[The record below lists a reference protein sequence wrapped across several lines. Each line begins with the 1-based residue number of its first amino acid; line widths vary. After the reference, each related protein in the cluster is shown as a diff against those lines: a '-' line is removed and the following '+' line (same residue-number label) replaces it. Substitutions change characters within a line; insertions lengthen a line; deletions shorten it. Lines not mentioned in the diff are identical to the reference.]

1 MAEERAK
8 TETFTILT
16 DDEARREARAYRR
29 LPIFTNNPLPEAP
42 WKLPSID
49 NFLDTERKERN
60 HTFTPS
66 IPTVAWYNAVL
77 GFRSETLLKN
87 IDKPGDGNLTTA
99 DLLHEVARSWSIASD
114 PGLEGSTDQP
124 GWALRSGPRNRTT
137 KLETVIFPL
146 CTIKRERGF
155 IEVGILPFRPLS
167 GTMPQNPPSHVI
179 TIFLFDPR
187 LRGATHVRV
196 KRPRARTTALVTTPA
211 RAVADERDALNIA
224 LSTEQ
229 LSPADEEALKNYLF
243 QRAVRSN
250 IQNAATALADPLC
263 DDAVRASYVA
273 ALANAFHVAARL
285 DRLAISR
292 ADEKLV
298 QLLLA
303 GDPLPNLP
311 ALQTELG
318 YPLPEATELAAI
330 WDRLDPDAGATS
342 PTATL
347 AATGALALTGASTQ
361 PKHSYRPLDLAQL
374 LACRPCS
381 RAFNLVALYTK
392 NGGQD
397 ELQACLQNILGALCN
412 DQGGGA
418 AKWLGRHATA
428 LSPGNPQGGARLGV
442 TEGMLISA
450 LALANDYRAHDAVD
464 YLKAL
469 QTCDLQT
476 AEANKKQARGKQRGK
491 QGAKPRGRNLMSP
504 TTIRWTLDLCRM
516 LNRPNGAAVESD
528 YDMQPSTE
536 LLTRALSFSGIVK
549 QLITRVPDATALRV
563 FALAVSEAR
572 TWRSLSEA
580 ALDVPAASAQER
592 DESIR
597 DALEACK
604 PLVEHVEEIE
614 RESVRRTVLKAAL
627 ALAYLAGDSP
637 AWLSDAMRAA
647 RGALLVDS
655 GPWTTSIYPLWKR
668 RNPDEPITAYACE
681 AIVAGRSGFAAAELE
696 RADSNNVQEAR
707 DALLGVARVQS
718 TVAALMAHETPQAE
732 IAVREAL
739 VEALRPL
746 NADPDPLGSNLAIIR
761 IMALCAQRHPGAIP
775 PTAEQDPT
783 AFELLYERARLLL
796 CNAETLR
803 FDGINILAVLCAA
816 GARTARYRAEAA
828 ILGSYAQ
835 YACDLNIQ
843 LQTLIRRSA
852 QLSGIYSVA
861 DAIAP
866 AVYACGSMEAVRER
880 CHELHAFVAAL
891 PGFKG
896 EGGADDTRQTL
907 ANNAVAVETSAAPQ
921 QDNDTVG
928 DSRHTP
934 TEASLE
940 RALAAFIQDPALHTQ
955 ESPNPAR
962 RLHRILTRRDDRDAA
977 GALAYSYVSPHQLST
992 LAQELQWRY
1001 AENVDRDP
1009 ETLARELPA
1018 RATLMTE
1025 YLENAFDLAHEQSRR
1040 SHDLLANAGLDFW
1053 CNAIGVAT
1061 NALKE
1066 LRLLRRG
1073 LGQEEPLAKL
1083 TASLSATAK
1092 RIASDPNAP
1101 GGMDLE
1107 NIALWLSHTV
1117 AAAFPETV
1125 CLTAS
1130 LQDVPA
1136 PILIDATIRL
1146 VRDGNAGR
1154 SSRSLEIQKALAE
1167 LDGRVTEHSLASDI
1181 AGACEWLVSIV
1192 RASQTE
1198 NKHQDATRSPLTACA
1213 LELLAAGVHGSS
1225 QQQLTRVTPQL
1236 AALHREHGVSTLSAI
1251 HLVLRFWKTFQANP
1265 VWCLNTIQYLLDDY
1279 STPLLS
1285 DVLQGIAEIA
1295 DAAADE
1301 ASSAAR
1307 REAACETA
1315 EVAWA
1320 FRSQDPAASALARE
1334 QRAPG
1339 RQAESTYGTAARQAL
1354 DALAATVPELV
1365 PQLTNALL
1373 FRRMDPLVSAVAH
1386 LDTEQ
1391 AIAAA
1396 RALNPVVR
1404 TRSSYL
1410 CRAVLKEA
1418 LGPVYSGEQPSAGL
1432 TAFASELPVDRS
1444 LVAPISTENTSCD
1457 WLSVLLREISKIYE
1471 EQTRS
1476 PGSSLGVLL
1485 QEIVQLCEAP
1495 DLSTTPRKLRSP
1507 RGERHLETE
1516 LIAAFT
1522 TAARIAPPASD
1533 GTPSRLTSLVG
1544 TIARLTLPA
1553 TSRLE
1558 AAQQLLFQNRMR
1570 ETARIAPAFSVEEN
1584 AYLTLAREL
1593 TRSNPSASNDLA
1605 AAAKTLSDARGLPVA
1620 FRRAARTL
1628 CEDAAR
1634 PRPQPLRPR
1643 FSAMGCFED
1652 FAYVKHDE
1660 NAQTQLMQTQLIDT
1674 ARKQAATARSLLTQ
1688 KLSAEKSSTNALG
1701 VEQHAAQ
1708 TAIDDAYLQAIDQ
1721 LDALLGTTQQELGTS
1736 SLPAQYLAML
1746 LGVMSLASN
1755 PSYMLCYQGASETA
1769 RAVARLRTCLEETPL
1784 TDAEQALALG
1794 DANQQET
1801 LARIANLLERAT
1813 NVTAGA
1819 PTAGAATG
1827 TVGNRVDATG
1837 DGITRVHR
1845 LRAPLA
1851 AALDGITTTTAA
1863 FLMHCMMDALIPS
1876 RSSQY
1881 GALSFPR
1888 DAEPSAKLCRNLTA
1902 CMDIVARVTTEANEA
1917 GGHQQEALGFARCL
1931 GGATNASCESPRL
1944 RAWFDNAQDLLNG
1957 DAYHAL
1963 GALDQLVRF
1972 WPEQSIYLSLLADCL
1987 EEAREFCA
1995 SCIEVRIENREL
2007 DGGLSLLAR
2016 NHSASL
2022 DTSLSVVALDI
2033 VPPTGAPQHI
2043 NLVGETAEAARV
2055 DLPAYGEGIT
2065 WTPLRVPLDVPDS
2078 IEAATVTAHL
2088 SSAAGNKWTISTD
2101 EPLPRAITVR
2111 SLGDEPL
2118 YPETA
2123 RLTGTHGKLIG
2134 RENELGTIRSKLSNL
2149 ASRLNGLKMVGAK
2162 GVGKTAI
2169 ASEIMSEQLTAE
2181 GDLANC
2187 FAATSC
2193 VRGTAP
2199 AVLLYNLLI
2208 ALHRAL
2214 AKRPDAADVVVKQIE
2229 TLEQHLDNPS
2239 ASETPTLA
2247 SLRPFTRDKITTGLA
2262 SLEQYGVCATFVVDE
2277 AQELLAYD
2285 ADELDA
2291 LQGII
2296 AGTNGIVSWL
2306 FVGTGDLVDLDRT
2319 GAAPAGSL
2327 FVSART
2333 LHVGHFPPDT
2343 RADILKCMLHNP
2355 AVLGTGEGSLRFTD
2369 DAIAYLADYTDGHAR
2384 PALKLANDTIYA
2396 VRRAAD
2402 GEQPTAHP
2410 SPFALPTKRYV
2421 YASDLSWVLAGG
2433 GARQEDE
2440 TAYSSIKNDFSE
2452 IKNAPGV
2459 ETALRALLKLS
2470 LDHIDEPATEEVTE
2484 AASLLERI
2492 ADTPERELTDTVIE
2506 GLRILTSHGFITREA
2521 VDNSAQYRF
2530 SSPLYSRFARF
2541 LYQENV
2547 TDRLRDIE
2555 REGHVSKETLAAEED
2570 KREHG
2575 LLRLFG
2581 LEGSQ
2586 ADLIQRNIELK
2597 AELKLTQEERER
2609 AEQRAANAMRSTQ
2622 QVVVNQAGPGGT
2634 VNLASGQ
2641 GATAGGEHVH
2651 GNVANVSIG
2660 QMNVVNITTQQL
2672 RSINETV
2679 ASALQ
2684 GSSDAPQH
2692 AAELVATLPWPTDYR
2707 YLRAAAMREAAFQR
2721 ELKEE
2726 ARLGAGQ
2733 AGAIPDAATT
2743 PGDDEPPLDSEQ
2755 AQDESRQS
2763 FADAAYADQF
2773 AQAGEQMW
2781 GTSARELGA
2790 WLDVPDNQRIL
2801 GAVGITWN
2809 GSGNAGNNPLLAQ
2822 ALEHEHPDD
2831 DLLRTCRSVC
2841 IAAMIYELLYLT
2853 AYDNF
2858 SPVATLIAQ
2867 ETEHLW
2873 KHRLMPAIIDN
2884 PRASLILVDWDR
2896 SGGFD
2901 RRRIQPARLWAGSTA
2916 RKGQHLIDRAE
2927 LGKFWRLGSH
2937 GITPSFMNENPW
2949 DRLFPQHLLDK
2960 QQRDQP
2966 YQLGPAYN
2974 ELSEET
2980 LKGMA
2985 GDGAA
2990 ELWAAYD
2997 HLAYYQSERL
3007 NGPIRCVNNLDVL
3020 ARALVD
3026 ADDHTGGIAAEAEL
3040 QACYGRLV
3048 RYFTG
3053 VACVRSLRNHA
3064 AHGESDTARSPFDQ
3078 RCAALL
3084 FAATASDE
3092 TAGEELDIP
3101 AITFA
3106 TTWKSSS
3113 GPIPW
3118 STVGEA
3124 RAEKA
3129 LPVNP
3134 LDHAGAYGGVL
3145 LETARMAE
3153 RLRNTAQA

>member
-16 DDEARREARAYRR
+16 DDEARHEACVYRS
-29 LPIFTNNPLPEAP
+29 LPIFTNNPLLDAP
-42 WKLPSID
+42 WRLPSPES
-49 NFLDTERKERN
+49 FYETELAERDKAY
-60 HTFTPS
+60 TPS

-87 IDKPGDGNLTTA
+87 IDKPGDGNLTAA

-146 CTIKRERGF
+146 CTIKRENGF
-155 IEVGILPFRPLS
+155 IEVAVVPFRPRS
-167 GTMPQNPPSHVI
+167 GVMPPNPPSHAI
-179 TIFLFDPR
+179 LIFRFDPR
-187 LRGATHVRV
+187 LRGTAQVRV

-211 RAVADERDALNIA
+211 RAVAGEQDALSIA
-224 LSTEQ
+224 LGTEP
-229 LSPADEEALKNYLF
+229 LSPTDEKTLKKYLF
-243 QRAVRSN
+243 QRTVRSN
-250 IQNAATALADPLC
+250 IQSAVKALADPLC
-263 DDAVRASYVA
+263 DAAVRASYVA

-330 WDRLDPDAGATS
+330 WDRLDLDAGATS

-347 AATGALALTGASTQ
+347 AATGALAPTGASTQ

-412 DQGGGA
+412 DQGGAA

-428 LSPGNPQGGARLGV
+428 LSPGNPQGGAQLGV

-549 QLITRVPDATALRV
+549 QLITRVPGATALRV

-637 AWLSDAMRAA
+637 AWLSDAVRAA

-668 RNPDEPITAYACE
+668 RNPDEPIATYARE

-696 RADSNNVQEAR
+696 RADSDNVQEAR

-746 NADPDPLGSNLAIIR
+746 NADPDPLGSDLAIIR
-761 IMALCAQRHPGAIP
+761 IVAFCVRRHPGALP
-775 PTAEQDPT
+775 PTATQDPS
-783 AFELLYERARLLL
+783 AFELLYERAQAYTRD
-796 CNAETLR
+796 AEVVRT
-803 FDGINILAVLCAA
+803 DGISILVVLCAA

-835 YACDLNIQ
+835 CACDLNISIQ
-843 LQTLIRRSA
+843 ELIRRSA
-852 QLSGIYSVA
+852 RLSGMYSVA

-866 AVYACGSMEAVRER
+866 AVYACGSMKAVRER
-880 CHELHAFVAAL
+880 CHELCVFVAAL

-896 EGGADDTRQTL
+896 DDGADDTRRMRAGGAT
-907 ANNAVAVETSAAPQ
+907 ATGMSSASPQ
-921 QDNDTVG
+921 LNDTMG
-928 DSRHTP
+928 DSKHTP

-940 RALAAFIQDPALHTQ
+940 RALAQFIRDPALHTQ

-962 RLHRILTRRDDRDAA
+962 KLRRILIRRDNRAAA

-992 LAQELQWRY
+992 LAEELRWRY
-1001 AENVDRDP
+1001 VENVDRDP
-1009 ETLARELPA
+1009 ETLARVLPA

-1025 YLENAFDLAHEQSRR
+1025 YLENAFDLAREQSQRPY
-1040 SHDLLANAGLDFW
+1040 DLRAHEGLSLW
-1053 CNAIGVAT
+1053 CNALDVAIH
-1061 NALKE
+1061 ALDE

-1073 LGQEEPLAKL
+1073 MGQEEPLAKL

-1092 RIASDPNAP
+1092 RIASDPGAP
-1101 GGMDLE
+1101 SGKHLE
-1107 NIALWLSHTV
+1107 GIARLLSRTV
-1117 AAAFPETV
+1117 AAAFPETIG
-1125 CLTAS
+1125 LTSS
-1130 LQDVPA
+1130 LQDIPA
-1136 PILIDATIRL
+1136 PTLIDATIQL
-1146 VRDGNAGR
+1146 VRDENTGHP
-1154 SSRSLEIQKALAE
+1154 SRSTEIQKALME
-1167 LDGRVTEHSLASDI
+1167 LGGRVAEHSLAPDI
-1181 AGACEWLVSIV
+1181 ESAYEWLASIV

-1198 NKHQDATRSPLTACA
+1198 TMRHEATQSPVAACA

-1225 QQQLTRVTPQL
+1225 QRQLAGITAQL
-1236 AALHREHGVSTLSAI
+1236 AALHREHGASALTAI
-1251 HLVLRFWKTFQANP
+1251 RLVLRFWKTFHANP
-1265 VWCLNTIQYLLDDY
+1265 SWCLNAIPYLLDDCP
-1279 STPLLS
+1279 TPLLS

-1295 DAAADE
+1295 EAAADE
-1301 ASSAAR
+1301 APSAAR
-1307 REAACETA
+1307 RETVLETA
-1315 EVAWA
+1315 EVARA
-1320 FRSQDPAASALARE
+1320 FMLQDVTGSASAR
-1334 QRAPG
+1334 QPHAPDSL
-1339 RQAESTYGTAARQAL
+1339 AESTYGTAARQAL
-1354 DALAATVPELV
+1354 DALGATVPELV
-1365 PQLTNALL
+1365 PSLVSALL
-1373 FRRMDPLVSAVAH
+1373 FRHTGPLVSAIARLDEERAVA
-1386 LDTEQ
+1386 T
-1391 AIAAA
+1391 A
-1396 RALNPVVR
+1396 RALAPVAHVR
-1404 TRSSYL
+1404 PCYL
-1410 CRAVLKEA
+1410 CHAVLKEA
-1418 LGPVYSGEQPSAGL
+1418 RAPEHDGEEPPAAL
-1432 TAFASELPVDRS
+1432 MAFAAQLPVTARPALSTPEVSDDGNQ
-1444 LVAPISTENTSCD
+1444 LVA
-1457 WLSVLLREISKIYE
+1457 LM
-1471 EQTRS
+1471 
-1476 PGSSLGVLL
+1476 
-1485 QEIVQLCEAP
+1485 QEITELHKKPAREPDSLAAYAIDNVVQLRQ
-1495 DLSTTPRKLRSP
+1495 D
-1507 RGERHLETE
+1507 GGRHLETV
-1516 LIAAFT
+1516 LISAFT
-1522 TAARIAPPASD
+1522 TAARIAPPAVD
-1533 GTPSRLTSLVG
+1533 GTPSHLTNLIGAIS
-1544 TIARLTLPA
+1544 RLTLPA

-1570 ETARIAPAFSVEEN
+1570 ETARIAPAFSVEED

-1593 TRSNPSASNDLA
+1593 TRSNPSASDDLTA
-1605 AAAKTLSDARGLPVA
+1605 AASALSDARSLPSA

-1628 CEDAAR
+1628 CDDAAR
-1634 PRPQPLRPR
+1634 LQPLPLRPR
-1643 FSAMGCFED
+1643 FSDMGCFED
-1652 FAYVKHDE
+1652 FVYARHDE
-1660 NAQTQLMQTQLIDT
+1660 TTQTLLLGA
-1674 ARKQAATARSLLTQ
+1674 ARKQAATARSLLAQ
-1688 KLSAEKSSTNALG
+1688 KLNVEKASANTLDS
-1701 VEQHAAQ
+1701 EQHAQQAS
-1708 TAIDDAYLQAIDQ
+1708 IDDTYLQAIDQ
-1721 LDALLGTTQQELGTS
+1721 LAALVDTTQQELGTS
-1736 SLPAQYLAML
+1736 SLPAQYLAVL
-1746 LGVMSLASN
+1746 LGMTSLASN
-1755 PSYMLCYQGASETA
+1755 PRGMVRIQGAHETA
-1769 RAVARLRTCLEETPL
+1769 CGTALLRAHLAEISFP
-1784 TDAEQALALG
+1784 DAEQVLAQG
-1794 DANQQET
+1794 DANQQEA
-1801 LARIANLLERAT
+1801 LACIADLLERAT
-1813 NVTAGA
+1813 GSMAAGASAADQTGGTAGSRA
-1819 PTAGAATG
+1819 
-1827 TVGNRVDATG
+1827 DATE
-1837 DGITRVHR
+1837 DGVTRVHR
-1845 LRAPLA
+1845 LRAPLV
-1851 AALDGITTTTAA
+1851 AALNSIATTTAD

-1881 GALSFPR
+1881 DALSFPR
-1888 DAEPSAKLCRNLTA
+1888 DAEVVAGMCRDLTA
-1902 CMDIVARVTTEANEA
+1902 CADIVARVIPEANEA
-1917 GGHQQEALGFARCL
+1917 GVRRPEAWGFMRCL
-1931 GGATNASCESPRL
+1931 GAATDSEPPRL
-1944 RAWFDNAQDLLNG
+1944 QTWFDNARRLLNG
-1957 DAYHAL
+1957 DAHR
-1963 GALDQLVRF
+1963 ALDTLNRLVRF
-1972 WPEQSIYLSLLADCL
+1972 WPEQSTYLSHLANCL
-1987 EEAREFCA
+1987 AEARDFCA
-1995 SCIEVRIENREL
+1995 SRIEVRIESREL

-2016 NHSASL
+2016 NHSTGVDAA
-2022 DTSLSVVALDI
+2022 LSVAALDI
-2033 VPPTGAPQHI
+2033 VPSTGAPRHI
-2043 NLVGETAEAARV
+2043 NLVGEVAEAAHV
-2055 DLPAYGEGIT
+2055 ELPARNEGVT
-2065 WTPLRVPLDVPDS
+2065 WTPLRIPLDIPDA
-2078 IEAATVTAHL
+2078 IDTATITAHL
-2088 SSAAGNKWTISTD
+2088 RSAAGNTWTVSSDT
-2101 EPLPRAITVR
+2101 PLPRAVVVR
-2111 SLGDEPL
+2111 SLGDEL

-2123 RLTGTHGKLIG
+2123 RLTGTYGTLMG
-2134 RENELGTIRSKLSNL
+2134 REDELDIIRSRLGNL
-2149 ASRLNGLKMVGAK
+2149 ASRRDGLKMVGAK

-2169 ASEIMSEQLTAE
+2169 ASEVMSEQLTVE
-2181 GDLANC
+2181 GDLTNR
-2187 FAATSC
+2187 FAAASC
-2193 VRGTAP
+2193 VGDTAP
-2199 AVLLYNLLI
+2199 AMLLYDLLI

-2214 AKRPDAADVVVKQIE
+2214 AKRPDAADVVKDQIA
-2229 TLEQHLDNPS
+2229 TLKEHLKNPP
-2239 ASETPTLA
+2239 ASEAPTLA
-2247 SLRPFTRDKITTGLA
+2247 SLSLFTRHEITTGLA
-2262 SLEQYGVCATFVVDE
+2262 SLEQHGVCATFVVDE
-2277 AQELLAYD
+2277 AQELLACD
-2285 ADELDA
+2285 PDELNA
-2291 LQGII
+2291 LQGIV
-2296 AGTNGIVSWL
+2296 AHTNGIVSWL
-2306 FVGTGDLVDLDRT
+2306 FVGTGDLVDLDRA
-2319 GAAPAGSL
+2319 GAAAPGGSL
-2327 FVSART
+2327 LARAHT
-2333 LHVGHFPPDT
+2333 LVVGHFPPSART
-2343 RADILKCMLHNP
+2343 DILKNMLSNP
-2355 AVLGTGEGSLRFTD
+2355 SVLGTGEGSLHFTH
-2369 DAIAYLADYTDGHAR
+2369 DAVTYLADYTDGHAR
-2384 PALKLANDTIYA
+2384 TALKLANDTVRA
-2396 VRRAAD
+2396 ARRAAHD
-2402 GEQPTAHP
+2402 AQSTEHP
-2410 SPFALPTKRYV
+2410 SPFALPVKRYV

-2433 GARQEDE
+2433 GARQKDE
-2440 TAYSSIKNDFSE
+2440 TAYRSILDDFRE
-2452 IKNAPGV
+2452 IEHACGV
-2459 ETALRALLKLS
+2459 EAALRALVKLS
-2470 LDHIDEPATEEVTE
+2470 LDHVDTPTTEEITE
-2484 AASLLERI
+2484 AADLLERT
-2492 ADTPERELTDTVIE
+2492 ADTPAHELTDTVVA
-2506 GLRILTSHGFITREA
+2506 GLRVLTSHGFITREVADDA
-2521 VDNSAQYRF
+2521 VQYRF
-2530 SSPLYSRFARF
+2530 SSPLYSRFAHYG
-2541 LYQENV
+2541 YQENV
-2547 TDRLRDIE
+2547 TTRLRDIE
-2555 REGHVSKETLAAEED
+2555 REGRVSTQTLVAEED
-2570 KREHG
+2570 TREHG
-2575 LLRLFG
+2575 LLRLFE

-2622 QVVVNQAGPGGT
+2622 QVVVNQAGPGGD
-2634 VNLASGQ
+2634 VNLALGQ
-2641 GATAGGEHVH
+2641 GTTAGGEHVH

-2692 AAELVATLPWPTDYR
+2692 AAELVSTLPWPTDYR

-2721 ELKEE
+2721 ELEEE

-2763 FADAAYADQF
+2763 LADAAYADQF

-3053 VACVRSLRNHA
+3053 LACVRSLRNHA